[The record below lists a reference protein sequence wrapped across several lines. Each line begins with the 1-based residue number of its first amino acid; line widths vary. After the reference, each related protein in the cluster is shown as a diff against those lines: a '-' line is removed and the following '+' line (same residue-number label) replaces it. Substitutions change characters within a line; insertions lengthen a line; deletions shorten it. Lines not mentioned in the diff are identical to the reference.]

1 DHLDRFDA
9 NPGLRMLMGHIYALR
24 HDYAKAAEYFKL
36 ASLLDPD
43 SPRPREELAAAQYAA
58 GDLAAAGR
66 TYVLLLKSP
75 GMENRYDLRRA
86 LASVY
91 AQQGRFDDARDQ
103 YLIVARSPQARAEDW
118 VRLG

>member
-1 DHLDRFDA
+1 
-9 NPGLRMLMGHIYALR
+9 
-24 HDYAKAAEYFKL
+24 HDYVQAAEYFKL

-43 SPRPREELAAAQYAA
+43 SPRPREELAAAYLAA

-75 GMENRYDLRRA
+75 GMEQRHDLRRA

-91 AQQGRFDDARDQ
+91 ARQGRLNDARDA
-103 YLIVARSPQARAEDW
+103 YLLVARSPQARAEDW
-118 VRLG
+118 VRLGEIAFKQKKLFDVLH